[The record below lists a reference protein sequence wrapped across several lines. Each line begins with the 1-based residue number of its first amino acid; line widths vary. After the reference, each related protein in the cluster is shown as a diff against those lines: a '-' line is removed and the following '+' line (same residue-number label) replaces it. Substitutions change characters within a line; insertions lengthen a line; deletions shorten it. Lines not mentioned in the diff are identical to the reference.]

1 MNLTS
6 WKIRLSASREGPWLV
21 YNTVVSRGEFNIIQS
36 RLEGSGVTEASIPG
50 AREEWDRGVCVR
62 SPWITEL
69 AASTL
74 TLIKKKERKKQKNTQ
89 QGSWAIKLNGLS
101 NPSEDTS
108 HRPDPYSPHLKLLT
122 VLRKTLLGQTFPL
135 LWAFMGLSS

>member
-74 TLIKKKERKKQKNTQ
+74 TPIKKKKKETK
-89 QGSWAIKLNGLS
+89 
-101 NPSEDTS
+101 
-108 HRPDPYSPHLKLLT
+108 
-122 VLRKTLLGQTFPL
+122 KTPKKEVGP
-135 LWAFMGLSS
+135 